1 MGAGAS
7 TSITAGTAYTY
18 DTAKAAYDGLT
29 EDQFKELAGGDTAT
43 RYNEKRENPE
53 GATYKLAVVQFKVPG
68 NTKLPDGS
76 EDQRGGSDKGPDGNR
91 IDSIPIA
98 NGVIHAGGACDL
110 LLFNAED
117 FDGFVKATAPYHA
130 LIVRINPGQLS
141 QGTPDGTQAKFDGT
155 LAAARLPK
163 LWQPAALPLRRAHN
177 RRTIF
182 VVTGHL
188 PPSPLH
194 CSQPMQSR

>member
-1 MGAGAS
+1 MGYDRSNTLLAS
-7 TSITAGTAYTY
+7 PA
-18 DTAKAAYDGLT
+18 DAK
-29 EDQFKELAGGDTAT
+29 
-43 RYNEKRENPE
+43 
-53 GATYKLAVVQFKVPG
+53 YKLAVVQFKVPG
-68 NTKLPDGS
+68 APN
-76 EDQRGGSDKGPDGNR
+76 GGSDKGPDGNR